1 MATPFE
7 RRCGGERVG
16 TDSET
21 GPAVAAH
28 QPRPVAL
35 GNAATAGLLLLVTLA
50 ARYATLGN
58 PVLGFDEQFYLLV
71 GDRMLHGALPYV
83 DIFDRKPIGLFLIY
97 AGARLLGGE
106 GFVQYKLLAGLC
118 VAATAYAIF
127 WTARR
132 HVDWFGATFAAILY
146 ILWLNFMEGEGGQA
160 PVFYNAL
167 MIGAG
172 ALLLSAVP
180 RADGLFAK
188 GTAALL
194 LVGLALQVKYSV
206 VLEGVYFGCAFL
218 LLARQH
224 GMSWGRTALFAAVM
238 IALALLPTALVAL
251 YYGAIGQWQ
260 AFVFANFVSVFGQ
273 TKGSFAREIVGLAT
287 FVGLFLPLIIVALIG
302 PPIPATAPG
311 ALERRY
317 LLGWLATAVFSVLV
331 YWRFDAPHYALPILV
346 PACVLLA
353 TALDA
358 RRRVAIGVA
367 VTALIA
373 GQIVLAIS
381 VSAKGGDLEART
393 VAALAKPT
401 RGCIF
406 VYNGYP
412 ALYMLTHSCLPS
424 RWVFPGH
431 FNTAD
436 ENNPRALGGDPQVI
450 ARGILAA
457 NPDAIV
463 DTYPVYKFGN
473 PAVHGL
479 MMQTIRQRY
488 ELAGCV
494 ATRGRVRLVYRLRG
508 DKGPRAPESC
518 PAELRAK
525 IG

>member
-1 MATPFE
+1 MWECVRVATNS
-7 RRCGGERVG
+7 
-16 TDSET
+16 DSARFFAPQFSL
-21 GPAVAAH
+21 GP
-28 QPRPVAL
+28 
-35 GNAATAGLLLLVTLA
+35 GATAALLLLVTLA
-50 ARYATLGN
+50 ARVATLGN
-58 PVLGFDEQFYLLV
+58 PVIGFDEQFYLLV

-97 AGARLLGGE
+97 AGARLFGGE

-118 VAATAYAIF
+118 VAATAYGIY

-146 ILWLNFMEGEGGQA
+146 ILWLNFLEGEGGQA

-180 RADGLFAK
+180 RADRLIAK

-206 VLEGVYFGCAFL
+206 LLEGMYFGCAFL
-218 LLARQH
+218 LLARRH
-224 GMSWGRTALFAAVM
+224 GLSWGRTALFAAAM
-238 IALALLPTALVAL
+238 IALALLPTALAAL
-251 YYGAIGQWQ
+251 YYAAIGQWQ
-260 AFVFANFVSVFGQ
+260 AFVFANFLSVFGQ
-273 TKGSFAREIVGLAT
+273 TKGAFAREIVGLAS
-287 FVGLFLPLIIVALIG
+287 FVGLFLPLLIVALIG
-302 PPIPATAPG
+302 PRLPATAPG
-311 ALERRY
+311 ALARRY
-317 LLGWLATAVFSVLV
+317 LLGWLATAIFSVVL
-331 YWRFDAPHYALPILV
+331 YWRFDAPHYAAPILV

-353 TALDA
+353 TAFAA

-367 VTALIA
+367 LVALVA
-373 GQIVLAIS
+373 GQIVLAVS
-381 VSAKGGDLEART
+381 TSAKGGDREARI
-393 VAALAKPT
+393 VAALAQPT

-424 RWVFPGH
+424 RWAFPGH
-431 FNTAD
+431 LNTAD
-436 ENNPRALGGDPQVI
+436 ENNPRALGGDPQAI
-450 ARGILAA
+450 TRAILAA
-457 NPDAIV
+457 NPQAIV

-473 PAVHGL
+473 PAAHALVL
-479 MMQTIRQRY
+479 QAIRQRY

-508 DKGPRAPESC
+508 DSGPRAPESC